1 MRARQYNNAAER
13 QRAYRERRKRNN
25 KQCVTEALAS
35 AAGTSAASIKLAG
48 RVLQA
53 DPTYQ
58 ARIMSGEISLHA
70 AALELGLISKRVSV
84 STTDIGAAVEVLL
97 RHYTADQL
105 LTELVLRG
113 ALDHLESEASNA

>member
-1 MRARQYNNAAER
+1 MRERQYSSAAER
-13 QRAYRERRKRNN
+13 QAAYRERRKRNN
-25 KQCVTEALAS
+25 KKSVTEAIADAVGVSVAS
-35 AAGTSAASIKLAG
+35 MKLAE
-48 RVLQA
+48 RVIQA

-84 STTDIGAAVEVLL
+84 STTDIGAAVKVLL